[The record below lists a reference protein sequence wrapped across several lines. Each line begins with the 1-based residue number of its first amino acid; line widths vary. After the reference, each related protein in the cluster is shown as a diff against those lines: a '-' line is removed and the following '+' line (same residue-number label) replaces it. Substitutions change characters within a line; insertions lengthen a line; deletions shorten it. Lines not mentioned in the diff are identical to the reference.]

1 MKPGEKN
8 DAPKFYAQARGDI
21 SLREMAERL
30 QSTCTIHK
38 SDVYAVLVALEDMV
52 SEAIQYGEI
61 VHFGAMCTLQVGLSG
76 KGLLTEED
84 YNYTFI
90 KREKINFRPEKVLAS
105 ALETLKFSKEE
116 PDVYDEEM
124 EE

>member
-61 VHFGAMCTLQVGLSG
+61 VHFGDMCTLQVGLSG

-116 PDVYDEEM
+116 PDVNDKEM

>member
-1 MKPGEKN
+1 
-8 DAPKFYAQARGDI
+8 
-21 SLREMAERL
+21 
-30 QSTCTIHK
+30 
-38 SDVYAVLVALEDMV
+38 
-52 SEAIQYGEI
+52 
-61 VHFGAMCTLQVGLSG
+61 MCTLQVGLSG

-116 PDVYDEEM
+116 PDVNDEEM